1 MTELIHAQSETT
13 VRPFPLARTG
23 CPMQPAPEY
32 AVLRETEPVSRVKL
46 TFNGRE
52 AWLLTRFEDMQQMLR
67 DPVSSRTSPTPAT
80 RSSSVSRWSCW
91 SRASC
96 SGPCSTWTRPCTP
109 STA

>member
-1 MTELIHAQSETT
+1 MTELTTAPSETT
-13 VRPFPLARTG
+13 VRAFPLPRTG
-23 CPMQPAPEY
+23 CPMQPAPDY

-52 AWLLTRFEDMQQMLR
+52 AWLLTRYEDMQQMLR
-67 DPVSSRTSPTPAT
+67 DPRFESDIADPGYPLQFGFP
-80 RSSSVSRWSCW
+80 WSCW

-96 SGPCSTWTRPCTP
+96 SAPSSTWTRRSTR